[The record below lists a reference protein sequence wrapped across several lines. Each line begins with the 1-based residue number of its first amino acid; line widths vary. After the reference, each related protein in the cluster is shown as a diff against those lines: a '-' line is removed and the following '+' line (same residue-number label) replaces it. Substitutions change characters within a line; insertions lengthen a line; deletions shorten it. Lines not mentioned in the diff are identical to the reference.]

1 MGHPVKCYYCGLTFD
16 RDKTPFVAI
25 PDKAKRYAH
34 KDCYDRIARQTEQ
47 EQEDKEKLETYI
59 KQLFGY
65 KTLPERVNRQII
77 KYRTELNYSYSAIYK
92 SLLYFFEIKK
102 SPIEKANGGIGIV
115 PYIIDDARNYW
126 LSILEAQERNKE
138 IKVEQYVLPVRE
150 VHILPPQREPMKH
163 TRKLF
168 TFLDEGEEET

>member
-16 RDKTPFVAI
+16 RDRVPFATV
-25 PDKAKRYAH
+25 PGKARRYAH
-34 KDCYDRIARQTEQ
+34 KECYEKLDSETKQ
-47 EQEDKEKLETYI
+47 EQQDREKLEAYI

-65 KTLPERVNRQII
+65 KTLPERVKRQIK
-77 KYRTELNYSYSAIYK
+77 KYYSELNYSYSAIYK
-92 SLLYFFEIKK
+92 SLVYFFDIKK
-102 SPIEKANGGIGIV
+102 NDLEKANGGIGIV

-126 LSILEAQERNKE
+126 LSILAAQERNKE
-138 IKVEQYVLPVRE
+138 IKVEQYVLPMRE

-168 TFLDEGEEET
+168 SFLDEGDEE